1 MKKWNKERFA
11 TIWEKLESMIALRSL
26 RARIFLLTLVIGLVP
41 CIAMRHGIVSN
52 YEDLAVE
59 QRTTVVQNQL
69 MILANHLISNNYLSS
84 HGVREDTGN
93 SREVINAE
101 LEMLSNLY
109 EGRVMI
115 INKNFKVE
123 KDTYG
128 ISEGKTII
136 SEEVIKCFQG
146 ENISHYDPE
155 HGYIEMTTPIM
166 DTTANTTDENGKRN
180 PDAIRG
186 VMLTSISNDS
196 IVNAKEVLNRKAY
209 ILEVIMM
216 VAILAL
222 AIILS
227 RALTRPFNRVTQA
240 INAVKE
246 GFSDETIS
254 VPDYVETVH
263 IVDAFNQLL
272 KRMKA
277 LDDSRQEFVANVSH
291 ELKTPMTSIK
301 VLSDSLLAQENVP
314 AELYREFMEDIAS
327 EIDRENQIITD
338 LLALV
343 KMDKKVQDLNIVSLN
358 INDLTELILKRL
370 RPIARKK
377 DVEVVFESVRPVV
390 AEVDEVKMT
399 LIMTNLVENA
409 IKYNKDHGWVKVILD
424 ADHQYF
430 TFEVSDS
437 GIGIPEE
444 AQTHI
449 CERFYR
455 VDKSHSREIGGTG
468 LGLAI
473 TKSAVL
479 MHKGSLTVTSTEG
492 QGSCFLVKIPLTYI
506 AS

>member
-1 MKKWNKERFA
+1 MF
-11 TIWEKLESMIALRSL
+11 S
-26 RARIFLLTLVIGLVP
+26 
-41 CIAMRHGIVSN
+41 
-52 YEDLAVE
+52 
-59 QRTTVVQNQL
+59 
-69 MILANHLISNNYLSS
+69 
-84 HGVREDTGN
+84 
-93 SREVINAE
+93 
-101 LEMLSNLY
+101 
-109 EGRVMI
+109 
-115 INKNFKVE
+115 
-123 KDTYG
+123 
-128 ISEGKTII
+128 
-136 SEEVIKCFQG
+136 G

-430 TFEVSDS
+430 TFEVVIPESVSRGGS
-437 GIGIPEE
+437 GTYLRENSTCGQVSFQRDRRNGTGTGDHQERRPDAQGIPYGDE
-444 AQTHI
+444 
-449 CERFYR
+449 YR
-455 VDKSHSREIGGTG
+455 GAG
-468 LGLAI
+468 LLFPGEDPADIYRLLDG
-473 TKSAVL
+473 AV
-479 MHKGSLTVTSTEG
+479 VR
-492 QGSCFLVKIPLTYI
+492 KIV
-506 AS
+506 